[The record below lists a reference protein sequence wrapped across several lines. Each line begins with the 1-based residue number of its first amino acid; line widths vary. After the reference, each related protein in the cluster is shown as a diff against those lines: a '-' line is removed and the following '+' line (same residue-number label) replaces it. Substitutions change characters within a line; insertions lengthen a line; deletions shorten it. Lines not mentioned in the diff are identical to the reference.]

1 MSVESLE
8 DWRRTHY
15 SNMINPSLNGRRVT
29 VFGWVEDVRDLG
41 GITFITLRDR
51 EGLLQ
56 ITVLRKKTPEK
67 ILKKIGRIGRQF
79 AIGVKGK
86 VRSHGEAPRGVEVIP
101 EDIKI
106 LATATHPLPLD
117 PTGRVPADIDVRLD
131 ARVLDL
137 RRPECRAIF
146 KIRHEVVEALRR
158 FFIENRF
165 IEVHTPKIIAA
176 AAEGG
181 AALFPVEYFEQ
192 KAFLAQSPEL
202 YKEQLTTVFEKVFEI
217 GTYFRAEESHTRRHL
232 NEFVSV
238 DMEEAFATVDD
249 VMDVQEEL
257 TRSIVSHVVKAC
269 PAELETLGASLKV
282 PDQRFKRYTYSEII
296 EELRKRNIEVEW
308 GEDIP
313 TPAYRELGELHK
325 QEYYFIVDWPS
336 KVRPFYIKPREDKPE
351 LCYAFDFMYEWI
363 EITSGGSRVDS
374 KDVFVSRLKEQN
386 LDPKSFD
393 FYLKIFDYGMP
404 PHAGFG
410 MGLERLLMALVGKEN
425 IREVVLFPRDRFRLT
440 P

>member
-1 MSVESLE
+1 MSVDSLE

-15 SNMINPSLNGRRVT
+15 SNMIGPILDGKKVT

-56 ITVLRKKTPEK
+56 ITVPRKEISEK
-67 ILKKIGRIGRQF
+67 ILEKISKIGRQF
-79 AIGVKGK
+79 AIGVKGA
-86 VRSHGEAPRGVEVIP
+86 VRSHREAPRGVEVIP
-101 EDIKI
+101 EDVKI

-146 KIRHEVVEALRR
+146 KIRHEALKEIRR
-158 FFIENRF
+158 FFIENGF

-181 AALFPVEYFEQ
+181 AALFPVDYFEQ

-232 NEFVSV
+232 NEFVSI
-238 DMEEAFATVDD
+238 DIEEAFATVDD
-249 VMDVQEEL
+249 VMNVQEEL

-269 PAELETLGASLKV
+269 RNELEILDVSLKT
-282 PDQRFKRYTYSEII
+282 PSQRFKRYTYSEII
-296 EELRKRNIEVEW
+296 EELRKRNVEVEW

-336 KVRPFYIKPREDKPE
+336 RVRPFYIKPRENRPE

-386 LDPKSFD
+386 LDPEAFD

-410 MGLERLLMALVGKEN
+410 MGLERILMALVGKEN
-425 IREVVLFPRDRFRLT
+425 IREVILFPRDRFRLT

>member
-1 MSVESLE
+1 MSIDSLE
-8 DWRRTHY
+8 EWRRTHY
-15 SNMINPSLNGRRVT
+15 SNMVSPALDGEKVT

-56 ITVLRKKTPEK
+56 ITVLRKTVSEK
-67 ILKKIGRIGRQF
+67 ILEKIGQIGRQF
-79 AIGVKGK
+79 AIGVKGT
-86 VRSHGEAPRGVEVIP
+86 VRSHREAPKGVEVIP

-106 LATATHPLPLD
+106 LATAAHPLPLD

-146 KIRHEVVEALRR
+146 KIRHETVTEIRR
-158 FFIENRF
+158 FFIENGF

-181 AALFPVEYFEQ
+181 AALFPVDYFEQ

-217 GTYFRAEESHTRRHL
+217 GTYFRAEASHTRRHL
-232 NEFVSV
+232 NEFISV
-238 DMEEAFATVDD
+238 DIEEAFATVDD
-249 VMDVQEEL
+249 VMNVQEEL
-257 TRSIVSHVVKAC
+257 TRSIVSHVAKTC
-269 PAELETLGASLKV
+269 QNELEILGLSLKT
-282 PDQRFKRYTYSEII
+282 PSERFRRYTYSEIV
-296 EELRKRNIEVEW
+296 EELRRRNVEVEW

-336 KVRPFYIKPREDKPE
+336 RVRPFYIKPRENKPE

-374 KDVFVSRLKEQN
+374 KEVFVNRLKEQN

-410 MGLERLLMALVGKEN
+410 MGLERMLMALVGKEN
-425 IREVVLFPRDRFRLT
+425 IREVILFPRDRFRLT

>member
-158 FFIENRF
+158 FFIENGF

>member
-15 SNMINPSLNGRRVT
+15 SNMINPSLDGRMVT

-56 ITVLRKKTPEK
+56 ITVLRKKTSEK
-67 ILKKIGRIGRQF
+67 ILEKIGRIGRQF

-158 FFIENRF
+158 FFIENGF

-269 PAELETLGASLKV
+269 PAELETLGVSLKV
-282 PDQRFKRYTYSEII
+282 PDQRFKRYTYAEII
-296 EELRKRNIEVEW
+296 EELRRRNIEVEW

-374 KDVFVSRLKEQN
+374 KDVFVKRLKEQN

>member
-1 MSVESLE
+1 MSVDSLGN
-8 DWRRTHY
+8 WRRTHY
-15 SNMINPSLNGRRVT
+15 SNMIGPSLDGEKVT

-56 ITVLRKKTPEK
+56 ITVLRKKISEK
-67 ILKKIGRIGRQF
+67 ILEKISKIGRQF
-79 AIGVKGK
+79 AIGVKGTVK
-86 VRSHGEAPRGVEVIP
+86 SHKEAPREVEVIP
-101 EDIKI
+101 EDVKI

-117 PTGRVPADIDVRLD
+117 PTGRVPADIDVRLN

-146 KIRHEVVEALRR
+146 KIRHEALKEIRR
-158 FFIENRF
+158 FFIENGF
-165 IEVHTPKIIAA
+165 MEVHTPKIIAA

-181 AALFPVEYFEQ
+181 AALFPVDYFEQ

-202 YKEQLTTVFEKVFEI
+202 YKEQLTTVFEKVFEV

-232 NEFVSV
+232 NEFISV
-238 DMEEAFATVDD
+238 DIEEAFATVDD
-249 VMDVQEEL
+249 VMNVQEEL

-269 PAELETLGASLKV
+269 QNELDILGVSLKT
-282 PDQRFKRYTYSEII
+282 PSQPFKRYTYSEII
-296 EELRKRNIEVEW
+296 EELRKRNVEVEW

-336 KVRPFYIKPREDKPE
+336 RVRPFYIKPREDRPE

-374 KDVFVSRLKEQN
+374 KDVFISRLKEQN
-386 LDPKSFD
+386 LDPRSFD
-393 FYLKIFDYGMP
+393 FYLTIFDYGMP

-410 MGLERLLMALVGKEN
+410 MGLERTLMALVGKEN

>member
-1 MSVESLE
+1 MSVDSLE

-15 SNMINPSLNGRRVT
+15 SNMVNPSLDGQKVT

-56 ITVLRKKTPEK
+56 ITVLRKKIPEK
-67 ILKKIGRIGRQF
+67 ILEKISMIGRQF
-79 AIGVKGK
+79 AIGVKGT

-101 EDIKI
+101 EDVKI

-146 KIRHEVVEALRR
+146 KIRHEVIKEIRR
-158 FFIENRF
+158 FFIENDF

-238 DMEEAFATVDD
+238 DMEEAFATADD
-249 VMDVQEEL
+249 VMNVQEEL
-257 TRSIVSHVVKAC
+257 TRSIVGHVAKAC
-269 PAELETLGASLKV
+269 RAELEMLGVSLKT
-282 PDQRFKRYTYSEII
+282 PAQHFKRYTYTEII
-296 EELRKRNIEVEW
+296 EELRKRNVQVEW

-336 KVRPFYIKPREDKPE
+336 RVRPFYIKPREDRLE

-374 KDVFVSRLKEQN
+374 EDVFVSRLKEQN

-410 MGLERLLMALVGKEN
+410 MGLERILMALVGKEN

>member
-1 MSVESLE
+1 MSIDSLG

-15 SNMINPSLNGRRVT
+15 SNMIGPSLDGEKVT

-56 ITVLRKKTPEK
+56 ITVVRKKISEK
-67 ILKKIGRIGRQF
+67 ILEKMGKIGRQF
-79 AIGVKGK
+79 AIGVRGT
-86 VRSHGEAPRGVEVIP
+86 VRSHKEAPGEVEIIP
-101 EDIKI
+101 EDMKI

-146 KIRHEVVEALRR
+146 KIRHEVVKEIRS
-158 FFIENRF
+158 FFIENGF

-181 AALFPVEYFEQ
+181 AALFPIEYFEQ

-232 NEFVSV
+232 NEFISV

-249 VMDVQEEL
+249 VMNLQEEL

-269 PAELETLGASLKV
+269 KTELEILGVSLKTHA
-282 PDQRFKRYTYSEII
+282 QRFRRYTYGEII
-296 EELRKRNIEVEW
+296 EELRKRNVEVEW

-336 KVRPFYIKPREDKPE
+336 KVRPFYIKPREDHPE

-374 KDVFVSRLKEQN
+374 KEVFVSRLKEQN

-410 MGLERLLMALVGKEN
+410 MGLERMLMALVGKEN

>member
-1 MSVESLE
+1 MSVDSLE

-15 SNMINPSLNGRRVT
+15 SNKVNPSLDGKKVT

-56 ITVLRKKTPEK
+56 ITVMRKKIPEK
-67 ILKKIGRIGRQF
+67 ILEKISMIGRQF
-79 AIGVKGK
+79 AIGVKGT

-146 KIRHEVVEALRR
+146 KIRHAVVKEIRR
-158 FFIENRF
+158 FFIENDF

-249 VMDVQEEL
+249 VMNLQEEL
-257 TRSIVSHVVKAC
+257 TRSIVGHVAKAC
-269 PAELETLGASLKV
+269 PAELEILGVSLKM
-282 PDQRFKRYTYSEII
+282 PAQRFKRYAYTEII
-296 EELRKRNIEVEW
+296 EELRKRNVEVKW

-336 KVRPFYIKPREDKPE
+336 RVRSFYIKPRDDRPE

-410 MGLERLLMALVGKEN
+410 MGLERILMALVGKEN

>member
-1 MSVESLE
+1 MSVDSLG

-15 SNMINPSLNGRRVT
+15 SNMIGPSLDGKKVI

-56 ITVLRKKTPEK
+56 ITFLRKKISEK
-67 ILKKIGRIGRQF
+67 ILEKISKIGRQF
-79 AIGVKGK
+79 AIGVKGT
-86 VRSHGEAPRGVEVIP
+86 VRSHKEAPRGVEVIP
-101 EDIKI
+101 EDVKI

-146 KIRHEVVEALRR
+146 KIRHEALKEIRR
-158 FFIENRF
+158 FFIENGF

-181 AALFPVEYFEQ
+181 AALFPVDYFEQ

-232 NEFVSV
+232 NEFISI
-238 DMEEAFATVDD
+238 DIEEAFATVDD
-249 VMDVQEEL
+249 VMNVQEEL

-269 PAELETLGASLKV
+269 QIELEILGVSLKT
-282 PDQRFKRYTYSEII
+282 PAQHFKRYTYSEII
-296 EELRKRNIEVEW
+296 EELGKRNVEVEW

-336 KVRPFYIKPREDKPE
+336 RVRPFYIKPREDRPE

-386 LDPKSFD
+386 LDPKAFD

-410 MGLERLLMALVGKEN
+410 MGLERILMALVGKEN
-425 IREVVLFPRDRFRLT
+425 IREVILFPRDRFRLT

>member
-1 MSVESLE
+1 MSVDSLG
-8 DWRRTHY
+8 DWRRSHY
-15 SNMINPSLNGRRVT
+15 SNMIDPSLDGEKVA

-56 ITVLRKKTPEK
+56 ITVLRKKMSEK
-67 ILKKIGRIGRQF
+67 ILEKISKIGRQF
-79 AIGVKGK
+79 AIGVKGT
-86 VRSHGEAPRGVEVIP
+86 VRSHKEAPRGVEVIP

-146 KIRHEVVEALRR
+146 KIRHEALKEIRR
-158 FFIENRF
+158 FFIENGF

-181 AALFPVEYFEQ
+181 AALFPVDYFEQ

-232 NEFVSV
+232 NEFISV
-238 DMEEAFATVDD
+238 DIEEAFATVDD
-249 VMDVQEEL
+249 VMNVQEKL

-269 PAELETLGASLKV
+269 QNELDILGVSLETPSQ
-282 PDQRFKRYTYSEII
+282 PFKRYTYSEII
-296 EELRKRNIEVEW
+296 EELRKRNIEVCLLY
-308 GEDIP
+308 
-313 TPAYRELGELHK
+313 TS
-325 QEYYFIVDWPS
+325 PS
-336 KVRPFYIKPREDKPE
+336 
-351 LCYAFDFMYEWI
+351 
-363 EITSGGSRVDS
+363 
-374 KDVFVSRLKEQN
+374 
-386 LDPKSFD
+386 
-393 FYLKIFDYGMP
+393 
-404 PHAGFG
+404 
-410 MGLERLLMALVGKEN
+410 
-425 IREVVLFPRDRFRLT
+425 PRDRTRSRM
-440 P
+440 PSSA